1 MKEKDIGKELITLNH
16 AIKKRA
22 ERELQGDL
30 MKISMANGY
39 IMSFLAENR
48 ERDIFQK
55 DFEDVLG
62 ITRSTAS
69 KILSLMEEKGLIERT
84 TVRGDARLKKI
95 VLTPVGD
102 QMLRN
107 MSEAKKNM
115 EKQLRK
121 GFSQEEITRLC
132 DYLNR
137 MRDNMKE

>member
-22 ERELQGDL
+22 EREMQGDL

-39 IMSFLAENR
+39 IMSFLAENKDK
-48 ERDIFQK
+48 DIFQK

-84 TVRGDARLKKI
+84 AVAGDARLKKI
-95 VLTPVGD
+95 ALTSVGD
-102 QMLRN
+102 QMLKN
-107 MSEAKKNM
+107 MTEAKRNM
-115 EKQLRK
+115 EKQLKK
-121 GFSQEEITRLC
+121 GFSQEEIERLC

-137 MRDNMKE
+137 MRENMKK